1 MDDLKKLCVLLMLMC
16 LSGCLIKD
24 GLPKGTKDMP
34 NDRASVF
41 EQIPADQQRYED
53 ILAALANNEKRPN
66 YPEVKSALE
75 GFILEHPQSKWAP
88 SARVLILSLDKIIA
102 LEHRL
107 ALEKQK
113 ALSGEAKSTRELQA
127 AKESLRQLE
136 EKYVFDMAKLLQEN
150 EQLKNDLQQL
160 KQLEV
165 QMEKREKMLR

>member
-1 MDDLKKLCVLLMLMC
+1 MLVLMC

-24 GLPKGTKDMP
+24 GLPRETPDAP

-53 ILAALANNEKRPN
+53 ILAALANNEKRPK

-75 GFILEHPQSKWAP
+75 SLVLEHPQSKWAP
-88 SARVLILSLDKIIA
+88 SARALMMSLDKIIA

-107 ALEKQK
+107 SLEKQK
-113 ALSGEAKSTRELQA
+113 ALSSETKSARELQA

-136 EKYVFDMAKLLQEN
+136 ERYVSDMAKLSQEN